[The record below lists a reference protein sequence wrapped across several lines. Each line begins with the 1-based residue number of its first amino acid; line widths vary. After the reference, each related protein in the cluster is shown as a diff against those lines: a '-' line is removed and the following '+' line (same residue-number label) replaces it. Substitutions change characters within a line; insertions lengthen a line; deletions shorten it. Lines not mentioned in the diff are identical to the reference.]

1 MLSASVD
8 RRLQVN
14 ILLPEMDVLKCIDR
28 RSKTGH
34 RGLLLGSLGGFCY
47 QAFLPGVP
55 AAFLLFVCR
64 VCAGGNSGVWKGR
77 GVTFREGVVGRLR
90 DCCGVPAVGK
100 QPVSDNLRVRQI
112 LSVCFL
118 CVVSVC
124 GVFVAWSL

>member
-34 RGLLLGSLGGFCY
+34 RGLLLGSFGGFCY

-64 VCAGGNSGVWKGR
+64 VCAGGEFRGLERPWSDFPGR
-77 GVTFREGVVGRLR
+77 G
-90 DCCGVPAVGK
+90 CG
-100 QPVSDNLRVRQI
+100 
-112 LSVCFL
+112 
-118 CVVSVC
+118 
-124 GVFVAWSL
+124 